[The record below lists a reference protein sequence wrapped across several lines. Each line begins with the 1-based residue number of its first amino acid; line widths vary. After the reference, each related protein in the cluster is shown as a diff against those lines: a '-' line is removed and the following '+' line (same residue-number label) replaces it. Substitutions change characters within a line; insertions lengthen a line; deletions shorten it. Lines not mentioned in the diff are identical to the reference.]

1 MVRDV
6 MTRSVKSVRP
16 DSSVMEAIRK
26 MNKFDIGAIIVVQGK
41 RPVGIIT
48 ERDILRR
55 IVEQRLD
62 PLVVKA
68 REIMSSPITTIREDA
83 AVEEAAEM
91 MTKRRIK
98 KLPVVS
104 NERLIGMVTATDLVR
119 SAPKLVDLLEGLMWT
134 RQNPQP

>member
-104 NERLIGMVTATDLVR
+104 KGGLIGMVTATDLVR